1 MLSAMSYEGQKSSM
15 MLHRKMLVSKR
26 QASITAMD
34 PVQAAEAV
42 QSIPYLANNVSLAIL
57 DISTAFEAYFRY
69 AAVPFLPTPSTNA
82 SAAGGWISI
91 PELEG
96 FTLNRTWEVVPGA
109 IMPFY
114 MTSGLDITQV
124 KRALITFP
132 GK

>member
-1 MLSAMSYEGQKSSM
+1 VRVRIFDSPQNLLYVAKASGVLDRNAQIVQGDSDEGQ
-15 MLHRKMLVSKR
+15 L
-26 QASITAMD
+26 
-34 PVQAAEAV
+34 PW
-42 QSIPYLANNVSLAIL
+42 N
-57 DISTAFEAYFRY
+57 

-82 SAAGGWISI
+82 SAAGGWITI

-114 MTSGLDITQV
+114 MTSGLDTTQV